1 MMESVVQWWKG
12 REPRERVLLS
22 VMGVLI
28 AGIILWLGVYRPV
41 EGALRDAALAN
52 LEAAERYGE
61 VARKVDLLRAGREG
75 ATSAPA
81 LPVEQL
87 VGQSAGEAGFTLE
100 RIQAQGQDRVEIAI
114 ASARSTALMG
124 WIAALEAQ
132 GIGVDRAVIRPS
144 GVTGTVSAQIIYKRA
159 GS

>member
-1 MMESVVQWWKG
+1 MMESVVQWWKV

-22 VMGVLI
+22 IMGALI

-61 VARKVDLLRAGREG
+61 IARKVDLLRTGGEG
-75 ATSAPA
+75 VTSAPS

-100 RIQAQGQDRVEIAI
+100 RIQAQGQDRVDIAI

-132 GIGVDRAVIRPS
+132 GIGVHRAVIRPS
-144 GVTGTVSAQIIYKRA
+144 GVTGTVSAQITYKRA